1 MLQKDVVCKYLL
13 SNYIATYLSRTCSQD
28 LYGPT
33 PALKDFEALNKE
45 IKNHIKKHRKDCSRV
60 LPLTSESISIRDKLL
75 CTIKERGNANG
86 FRRVKN
92 GLYQLLISYYSLEKC
107 QDSVSKLPEANELKV
122 QGRTLQ
128 FLYFQVT
135 ASPNS
140 TREEVTRNNSTNYN
154 KDTNGGTDNPK
165 NGKVT
170 TTPKPKDVTE
180 VELTGNSTTD
190 SSEDSGDS
198 NDGTD
203 IQENP
208 TLMIA
213 IVGAILFVLIV
224 VCLLLYHFK
233 YRSHGR
239 YNVRV
244 SGLESNVEKIEMVTL
259 PT

>member
-1 MLQKDVVCKYLL
+1 M
-13 SNYIATYLSRTCSQD
+13 
-28 LYGPT
+28 
-33 PALKDFEALNKE
+33 
-45 IKNHIKKHRKDCSRV
+45 
-60 LPLTSESISIRDKLL
+60 
-75 CTIKERGNANG
+75 
-86 FRRVKN
+86 
-92 GLYQLLISYYSLEKC
+92 
-107 QDSVSKLPEANELKV
+107 
-122 QGRTLQ
+122 
-128 FLYFQVT
+128 
-135 ASPNS
+135 
-140 TREEVTRNNSTNYN
+140 
-154 KDTNGGTDNPK
+154 
-165 NGKVT
+165 
-170 TTPKPKDVTE
+170 
-180 VELTGNSTTD
+180 ELTGNSTTD

-244 SGLESNVEKIEMVTL
+244 SGPESNVEKIEMVTL